1 MAALGAAFLAARS
14 GAGPLASAHAM
25 AVVCWWMAA
34 LSAVGAIAAIALAR
48 TR

>member
-1 MAALGAAFLAARS
+1 
-14 GAGPLASAHAM
+14 M

-34 LSAVGAIAAIALAR
+34 LSAVGALAAIALAR

>member
-1 MAALGAAFLAARS
+1 
-14 GAGPLASAHAM
+14 M

>member
-1 MAALGAAFLAARS
+1 
-14 GAGPLASAHAM
+14 M

-34 LSAVGAIAAIALAR
+34 LSAVGAPAAIVLAR